1 MTEILQNDLPY
12 DVSHHRALP
21 GVSPLAPEAWL
32 IVDEAY
38 SAQIQLRETL
48 LTHQRDKVLRLA
60 PEAFL
65 AAQELLEMALGF
77 ATAHLGFER
86 HKDRIICPDG
96 RMVLVDDQDPLAT
109 LGRAL
114 QNDFCLLQPRGAEH
128 ILTGAILCF
137 PASWTLA
144 EKFMRPLSRIHVP
157 VPSYDA
163 NITKR
168 VQRLFNGIQVGRPL
182 WRCNYLHYDAPD
194 LFHPRIEADPRSGV
208 SEGAGPYI
216 RSERQTLCRLPE
228 TGAVVFGI
236 HTFVLRN
243 QAYKADKGY
252 GAGSRRSC
260 CARNAHLPQH
270 GLVKNLGGFPCQR
283 GNQLRA
289 THRDFPERHVEHP
302 RQQHRCSHRNVAP
315 VHGRK

>member
-38 SAQIQLRETL
+38 STQIQLRETL
-48 LTHQRDKVLRLA
+48 LQHQRDKVLRLA
-60 PEAFL
+60 PEAFA
-65 AAQELLEMALGF
+65 AAQELLGMALEF

-86 HKDRIICPDG
+86 RKDRVICPDG
-96 RMVLVDDQDPLAT
+96 RVVLIDDQDPLAT

-128 ILTGAILCF
+128 ILTGAVLCF

-194 LFHPRIEADPRSGV
+194 LFHPRVEADPRSGV

-216 RSERQTLCRLPE
+216 AANAKPYAACRKLAPWCLAFIRLFCEIKPIRQIKGKRSLIAPKIKK
-228 TGAVVFGI
+228 GAE
-236 HTFVLRN
+236 
-243 QAYKADKGY
+243 KG
-252 GAGSRRSC
+252 A
-260 CARNAHLPQH
+260 L
-270 GLVKNLGGFPCQR
+270 LNLIQPP
-283 GNQLRA
+283 L
-289 THRDFPERHVEHP
+289 
-302 RQQHRCSHRNVAP
+302 
-315 VHGRK
+315 

>member
-1 MTEILQNDLPY
+1 M
-12 DVSHHRALP
+12 
-21 GVSPLAPEAWL
+21 
-32 IVDEAY
+32 DEAY
-38 SAQIQLRETL
+38 STQIQLRETL
-48 LTHQRDKVLRLA
+48 LKHQRDKVLRLA
-60 PEAFL
+60 PEAFA
-65 AAQELLEMALGF
+65 AAQELLGMALGF

-96 RMVLVDDQDPLAT
+96 RLVLIDDQDPLAT

-128 ILTGAILCF
+128 LLTGAILCF

-144 EKFMRPLSRIHVP
+144 EKFMHPLSRIHVP

-194 LFHPRIEADPRSGV
+194 LFHPRMEADPRSGV

-216 RSERQTLCRLPE
+216 RSERQTLCRLPK
-228 TGAVVFGI
+228 TGAVVLAFI
-236 HTFVLRN
+236 RLFCEIKPFR
-243 QAYKADKGY
+243 QIKRK
-252 GAGSRRSC
+252 R
-260 CARNAHLPQH
+260 
-270 GLVKNLGGFPCQR
+270 GFIP
-283 GNQLRA
+283 LKIKRA
-289 THRDFPERHVEHP
+289 PKKTPF
-302 RQQHRCSHRNVAP
+302 
-315 VHGRK
+315 